1 MFVDKLLSLL
11 LYPLGLSLLLGFLGL
26 LLCALRYRKFGFA
39 VVTSSLVW
47 LTLWSLPPVADA
59 VSRTL
64 EGKAVKLALDLVPR
78 ADVILVFGGVM
89 RPPRSDYPYA
99 DLSAAADRVWHA
111 ARLYHAGKAP
121 MVMLSGGR
129 NDWQP
134 DWPSQAQTMA
144 LFLADLGV
152 PLEAMVLEEHS
163 RSTYENGIY
172 SAELMQERGFTSALL
187 ITSALH
193 IPRSEA
199 LFRATGVNFVSVATD
214 FEVGDGATALLSWM
228 PSAQALQ
235 RSTSAVHEWIG
246 IAVYRWRGWI

>member
-1 MFVDKLLSLL
+1 MFFDKLVSLL
-11 LYPLGLSLLLGFLGL
+11 IYPLGLSLILGFAGL
-26 LLCALRYRKFGFA
+26 LLFAVKCRRSGVA
-39 VVTSSLVW
+39 VVTLALFW
-47 LTLWSLPPVADA
+47 LTLWSLPPIADA
-59 VSRTL
+59 MANSL
-64 EGKAVKLALDLVPR
+64 ERQSAYLSIELVPR

-89 RPPRSDYPYA
+89 QPPRPDYPHA
-99 DLSAAADRVWHA
+99 DLGAAADRVWHA

-129 NDWQP
+129 NDWQA

-144 LFLADLGV
+144 QFLADLGV
-152 PLEAMVLEEHS
+152 PLDAMVLEERS
-163 RSTYENGIY
+163 RSTYENAIY

-193 IPRSEA
+193 MPRSEA
-199 LFRATGVNFVSVATD
+199 LLRATGVNFVSVATD
-214 FEVGDGATALLSWM
+214 FEVGDGATTLLSWM